1 MVHAFYLRWLA
12 GVMWGIHQG
21 RVASCGPYEVNY
33 RTIMKAP
40 TSNTLLRFGFL
51 ITTLGGLLFTLDLPL
66 LRLAGAEKW
75 AMVAARGL
83 LLFTSITVSWLI
95 VRMVRGGNGPFIAGR
110 AGIAVIATNTVAN
123 IAFIGASVETDIAN
137 VVFILALVPILTA
150 IFARLFLGEPVHP
163 FTWLASV
170 LAFVGVFIIIRDG
183 LQSSKIIGD
192 IMALVCACCT
202 AAAFTIIRASGKNVA
217 TSLGLGSLA
226 SAVVALLFFNA
237 QLDTLFQPAG
247 FGVPAWAWLALNG
260 LLVIPLSSTLIA
272 NGPRYLP
279 SVDVSMF
286 FLLETVLTPIWMW
299 MLFGEIPSRAVLW
312 GGMLIVTT
320 LLAHSVWRL
329 RVGMASA
336 PLEKAYAREP

>member
-1 MVHAFYLRWLA
+1 MLQSFYLRWFA
-12 GVMWGIHQG
+12 GVMWSNNPV
-21 RVASCGPYEVNY
+21 RVASRGPHEVNN
-33 RTIMKAP
+33 RSIMKAP
-40 TSNTLLRFGFL
+40 TSNNLLRFGFL
-51 ITTLGGLLFTLDLPL
+51 ITTIGGLLFTLDLPL

-75 AMVAARGL
+75 AMVAARGI
-83 LLFTSITVSWLI
+83 LLFASITVSWLI
-95 VRMVRGGNGPFIAGR
+95 IRMVRGGNGPFIAGA
-110 AGIAVIATNTVAN
+110 AGVAVIATNTVAN

-150 IFARLFLGEPVHP
+150 IFARIFLGEPVHP

-192 IMALVCACCT
+192 LMALVCACCT

-226 SAVVALLFFNA
+226 SAVVALLFFSP

-260 LLVIPLSSTLIA
+260 LVVIPLSSTLIA

-286 FLLETVLTPIWMW
+286 FLLETVLTPVWMW
-299 MLFGEIPSRAVLW
+299 MLFGEIPSQAVLW
-312 GGMLIVTT
+312 GGMLIVAT

-329 RVGMASA
+329 RVGMANAS
-336 PLEKAYAREP
+336 PQKA

>member
-1 MVHAFYLRWLA
+1 MTRPSSPA
-12 GVMWGIHQG
+12 
-21 RVASCGPYEVNY
+21 
-33 RTIMKAP
+33 
-40 TSNTLLRFGFL
+40 LLRYGLL

-83 LLFTSITVSWLI
+83 LLFISITASWLVLRAI
-95 VRMVRGGNGPFIAGR
+95 RGDNGPFIAGR
-110 AGIAVIATNTVAN
+110 AGVAVILTNTIAN

-150 IFARLFLGEPVHP
+150 IFSRIFIGEPVHG
-163 FTWLASV
+163 FTWLASL

-183 LQSSKIIGD
+183 LHNSKLVGD
-192 IMALVCACCT
+192 LLALICACCT
-202 AAAFTIIRASGKNVA
+202 AAAFTIIRGSGKNVA

-226 SAVVALLFFNA
+226 SALVALIFFNA
-237 QLDTLFQPAG
+237 NLQTLFHPAG

-260 LLVIPLSSTLIA
+260 LVVIPLSSTLIA

-286 FLLETVLTPIWMW
+286 FLLETVLTPVWIW
-299 MLFGEIPSRAVLW
+299 MLFGEVPSQAVLY
-312 GGMLIVTT
+312 GGMIIVCT

-329 RVGMASA
+329 RVGMAK
-336 PLEKAYAREP
+336 PLASDTRYTREP

>member
-1 MVHAFYLRWLA
+1 MTRPSSPA
-12 GVMWGIHQG
+12 
-21 RVASCGPYEVNY
+21 
-33 RTIMKAP
+33 
-40 TSNTLLRFGFL
+40 LLRYGFL

-83 LLFTSITVSWLI
+83 LLFISITASWLVLRAI
-95 VRMVRGGNGPFIAGR
+95 RGDNGPFIAGR
-110 AGIAVIATNTVAN
+110 AGVAVIITNTIAN

-150 IFARLFLGEPVHP
+150 IFSRIFIGEPVHG
-163 FTWLASV
+163 FTWLASL

-183 LQSSKIIGD
+183 LHNSKLVGD
-192 IMALVCACCT
+192 LLALICACCT
-202 AAAFTIIRASGKNVA
+202 AAAFTIIRGSGKNVA

-226 SAVVALLFFNA
+226 SALVALIFFNA
-237 QLDTLFQPAG
+237 NLQTLFHPAG

-260 LLVIPLSSTLIA
+260 LVVIPLSSTLIA

-286 FLLETVLTPIWMW
+286 FLLETVLTPVWIW
-299 MLFGEIPSRAVLW
+299 MLFGEVPSQAVLY
-312 GGMLIVTT
+312 GGMIIVCT

-329 RVGMASA
+329 RVGMAK
-336 PLEKAYAREP
+336 PLASDTRYMREP

>member
-1 MVHAFYLRWLA
+1 MTTPSSR
-12 GVMWGIHQG
+12 
-21 RVASCGPYEVNY
+21 N
-33 RTIMKAP
+33 
-40 TSNTLLRFGFL
+40 LLTFGFL
-51 ITTLGGLLFTLDLPL
+51 ITTIGGLLFTLDLPL

-75 AMVAARGL
+75 AMVVARGL
-83 LLFTSITVSWLI
+83 LLFTSITVSWFV
-95 VRMVRGGNGPFIAGR
+95 VRMVRGNAGPFIAGK
-110 AGIAVIATNTVAN
+110 AGLAIIATNTVAN

-150 IFARLFLGEPVHP
+150 IFARIFLGEPVHT

-170 LAFVGVFIIIRDG
+170 LAFLGVFIIIRDG
-183 LQSSKIIGD
+183 LQNSKIVGD
-192 IMALVCACCT
+192 LMALVCACCT

-237 QLDTLFQPAG
+237 QLETLFQTAS
-247 FGVPAWAWLALNG
+247 FGVPAWVWLALNG

-286 FLLETVLTPIWMW
+286 FLLETVLTPVWMW
-299 MLFGEIPSRAVLW
+299 MLFGEAPTQAVLW
-312 GGMLIVTT
+312 GGIIIVAT
-320 LLAHSVWRL
+320 LLAHSIWRL
-329 RVGMASA
+329 QTGISQLKSQAQA
-336 PLEKAYAREP
+336 GE